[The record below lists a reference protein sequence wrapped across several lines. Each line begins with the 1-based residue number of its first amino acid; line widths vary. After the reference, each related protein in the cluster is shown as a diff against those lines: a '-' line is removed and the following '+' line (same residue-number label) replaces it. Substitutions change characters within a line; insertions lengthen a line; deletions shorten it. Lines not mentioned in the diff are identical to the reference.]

1 MPQKWFAH
9 FYAIG
14 VLCAITALWL
24 LFGVEI
30 PAEHGSKG
38 SQAALLGM
46 LCLLFHLAR
55 RLIESTC
62 LMSYPEDAFMHLI
75 AYFFGLR

>member
-9 FYAIG
+9 FYAVG
-14 VLCAITALWL
+14 VLCAIVALWL
-24 LFGVEI
+24 LCAVEV
-30 PAEHGSKG
+30 PVEHGSKER
-38 SQAALLGM
+38 QAALLGM